1 VTDPPHRGVS
11 NLNNHARVDV
21 EATENPKRS
30 GFAFRS
36 STTEKS
42 FRPDDDLHTDDL
54 AVNAKDKDEH
64 YYDSD
69 EHAAQVTISRISIPS
84 ETSEKFHPQILG
96 KFLPKLYL
104 GIMDNNIIF

>member
-1 VTDPPHRGVS
+1 
-11 NLNNHARVDV
+11 LNNHARVDV

-30 GFAFRS
+30 GIAFRS

-42 FRPDDDLHTDDL
+42 FRPDDDLHTDDLHTDDL

-69 EHAAQVTISRISIPS
+69 EHAAQVTILRISLPA
-84 ETSEKFHPQILG
+84 ETFC
-96 KFLPKLYL
+96 F
-104 GIMDNNIIF
+104 DNLLVRQFAASATFTFDKVSVL